1 MTTRPIYYGQIHIG
15 EFEQKILSCLSSED
29 CSVRHIQ
36 KILLQQG
43 VKAPTA
49 VIRDRLEVLAHFKYA
64 VKSENSKPH
73 LFLYRKVDNTGIS
86 R

>member
-1 MTTRPIYYGQIHIG
+1 MTTRPVYYGQIHKG

-29 CSVRHIQ
+29 CSVNHIQ
-36 KILLQQG
+36 KKLLRDG

-73 LFLYRKVDNTGIS
+73 LFLYRKAENTGTDK
-86 R
+86 